1 MSETNLVP
9 VVVNNQPPVLADGQ
23 FSGVVDTLMDNAF
36 SGFGAGLRILKP
48 GKMSFKLIENRQE
61 VDIPNG
67 QVFGVLLGVAPCNYA
82 SWYARQYAPGQEPS
96 RPDLVWMM
104 PTADTFPDALPPEY
118 HQKVSVNGQERWGF
132 RIARRT
138 VWALMTNQNGQFY
151 LDLERPVVLDI
162 TSTSLYG
169 NSDPRSNSYRWGGIK
184 GFCDRHSQ
192 PGVFRCNPAMFV
204 TQIILDPQSPVSG
217 VMLFRP
223 NLDQNGN
230 PAYLDSQTYT
240 SVIQTASTERI
251 TEMLRVNEI
260 LTYTPNGVGATQPV
274 PAAVNIGN
282 SAQVMQPMAQPVQ
295 QPVAQPV
302 QQPVVQPVQ
311 QPVAQ
316 PVQQPVVQ
324 PVQQPVAQ
332 PAPQP
337 VQQPVAQPAP
347 QPVQQPMA
355 QPAPQPVQQ
364 PMAQPAPQPVQQ
376 PMAQPAPQP
385 VQQPMAQPAPSGMN
399 DMLSRAAAVL
409 DGAPAAQPAPAPAAQ
424 PAPIQA
430 NVSKEASDALTGILA
445 DVAGY

>member
-1 MSETNLVP
+1 MSENTFVP

-23 FSGVVDTLMDNAF
+23 FSGVVDILMDNAF

-260 LTYTPNGVGATQPV
+260 LTYTPNGVGAVQPV

-282 SAQVMQPMAQPVQ
+282 SAQVMQPMAQPMQ
-295 QPVAQPV
+295 QPMPQPM
-302 QQPVVQPVQ
+302 QQPM
-311 QPVAQ
+311 
-316 PVQQPVVQ
+316 
-324 PVQQPVAQ
+324 AQ
-332 PAPQP
+332 PAP
-337 VQQPVAQPAP
+337 QPAP

-355 QPAPQPVQQ
+355 
-364 PMAQPAPQPVQQ
+364 
-376 PMAQPAPQP
+376 QP

-409 DGAPAAQPAPAPAAQ
+409 DGAPASAQAPAAQPAPVPAAQPAPAPAAQPAPAPAAQPAPAPAAQPAPAPAPAPAAQ

>member
-230 PAYLDSQTYT
+230 PSYLDSQTYT
-240 SVIQTASTERI
+240 AVIQTASTERI

-260 LTYTPNGVGATQPV
+260 LTYTPNGVGAVQPV

-282 SAQVMQPMAQPVQ
+282 SAQVMQPMAQPM
-295 QPVAQPV
+295 QPPMAQPM
-302 QQPVVQPVQ
+302 
-311 QPVAQ
+311 
-316 PVQQPVVQ
+316 
-324 PVQQPVAQ
+324 
-332 PAPQP
+332 
-337 VQQPVAQPAP
+337 
-347 QPVQQPMA
+347 QQPMA

-364 PMAQPAPQPVQQ
+364 PVQQPAPQPMQQ
-376 PMAQPAPQP
+376 PI
-385 VQQPMAQPAPSGMN
+385 AQPAPSGMN

-409 DGAPAAQPAPAPAAQ
+409 DGAPAPAAQPAPAPVAQPAPAPAPAPAAQPAPAPAPAAQPAPAPDPVAQ

>member
-230 PAYLDSQTYT
+230 PSYLDSQTYT

-260 LTYTPNGVGATQPV
+260 LTYSPNGAGVIQPV

-282 SAQVMQPMAQPVQ
+282 SAQVMQPMAQP
-295 QPVAQPV
+295 
-302 QQPVVQPVQ
+302 
-311 QPVAQ
+311 
-316 PVQQPVVQ
+316 
-324 PVQQPVAQ
+324 
-332 PAPQP
+332 
-337 VQQPVAQPAP
+337 AP

-355 QPAPQPVQQ
+355 QPVQ
-364 PMAQPAPQPVQQ
+364 QPAPQPV
-376 PMAQPAPQP
+376 AQP

-409 DGAPAAQPAPAPAAQ
+409 DGAPAPAAQPAPAPAAQPAPAPAAQPAPAPAAQPAPAPAPAPAAQ

>member
-1 MSETNLVP
+1 MSENTFVP
-9 VVVNNQPPVLADGQ
+9 VVVNNQPPMLADEQ
-23 FSGVVDTLMDNAF
+23 FSGFVDALMDNAF

-260 LTYTPNGVGATQPV
+260 LTYTPNGVGAVQPV

-282 SAQVMQPMAQPVQ
+282 SAQVMQPMAQPMQ
-295 QPVAQPV
+295 QPMPQPM
-302 QQPVVQPVQ
+302 QQPM
-311 QPVAQ
+311 
-316 PVQQPVVQ
+316 
-324 PVQQPVAQ
+324 AQ
-332 PAPQP
+332 PAP
-337 VQQPVAQPAP
+337 QPAP

-355 QPAPQPVQQ
+355 
-364 PMAQPAPQPVQQ
+364 
-376 PMAQPAPQP
+376 QP

-409 DGAPAAQPAPAPAAQ
+409 DGAPASAQAPAAQPAPVPAAQPAPAPAAQPAPAPAAQPAPAPAPAPAAQ

>member
-96 RPDLVWMM
+96 RPDLMWMM
-104 PTADTFPDALPPEY
+104 PTADTFPNALPPEY

-230 PAYLDSQTYT
+230 PSYLDSQTYT
-240 SVIQTASTERI
+240 AVIQTASTERI

-260 LTYTPNGVGATQPV
+260 LTYTPNGVGAVQPV

-282 SAQVMQPMAQPVQ
+282 SAQVMQPMAQPM
-295 QPVAQPV
+295 QPPMAQPM
-302 QQPVVQPVQ
+302 
-311 QPVAQ
+311 
-316 PVQQPVVQ
+316 
-324 PVQQPVAQ
+324 
-332 PAPQP
+332 
-337 VQQPVAQPAP
+337 
-347 QPVQQPMA
+347 QQPMA

-364 PMAQPAPQPVQQ
+364 PAPQPMQQ
-376 PMAQPAPQP
+376 PI
-385 VQQPMAQPAPSGMN
+385 AQPAPSGMN

-409 DGAPAAQPAPAPAAQ
+409 DGAPAPAAQPAPAPAPAPAAQPAPAPAPAAQPAPAPAPAAQ

>member
-104 PTADTFPDALPPEY
+104 PTADTFPNALPPEY

-230 PAYLDSQTYT
+230 PSYLDSQTYT
-240 SVIQTASTERI
+240 AVIQTASTERI

-260 LTYTPNGVGATQPV
+260 LTYTPNGVGAVQPV

-282 SAQVMQPMAQPVQ
+282 SAQVMQPMAQPM
-295 QPVAQPV
+295 QPPMAQPM
-302 QQPVVQPVQ
+302 
-311 QPVAQ
+311 
-316 PVQQPVVQ
+316 
-324 PVQQPVAQ
+324 
-332 PAPQP
+332 
-337 VQQPVAQPAP
+337 
-347 QPVQQPMA
+347 QQPMA

-364 PMAQPAPQPVQQ
+364 PVQQPAPQPVQQ
-376 PMAQPAPQP
+376 PAPQP
-385 VQQPMAQPAPSGMN
+385 MQQPIAQPAPSGMN

-409 DGAPAAQPAPAPAAQ
+409 DGAPAPAAQPAPAPAAQPAPAPAPAAQPAPAPAPAAQPAPAPAPAAQ

>member
-1 MSETNLVP
+1 MSENNLVP
-9 VVVNNQPPVLADGQ
+9 VVVNNQPPTLADEQ
-23 FSGVVDTLMDNAF
+23 FSGIVDTLMDNAF

-61 VDIPNG
+61 IDIPNG

-104 PTADTFPDALPPEY
+104 PTADTFPDALPAEY

-138 VWALMTNQNGQFY
+138 VWALMTNSNGQFY

-223 NLDQNGN
+223 NLDPNGN
-230 PAYLDSQTYT
+230 PSYLDSQTYT
-240 SVIQTASTERI
+240 AVIQTASTERI
-251 TEMLRVNEI
+251 AEMLRVNEI
-260 LTYTPNGVGATQPV
+260 LTYSPNGAGVIQPV
-274 PAAVNIGN
+274 PAAVNIANG
-282 SAQVMQPMAQPVQ
+282 VQPMP
-295 QPVAQPV
+295 
-302 QQPVVQPVQ
+302 
-311 QPVAQ
+311 
-316 PVQQPVVQ
+316 
-324 PVQQPVAQ
+324 
-332 PAPQP
+332 
-337 VQQPVAQPAP
+337 
-347 QPVQQPMA
+347 QPMA
-355 QPAPQPVQQ
+355 QPAPQPV
-364 PMAQPAPQPVQQ
+364 PPVQQ
-376 PMAQPAPQP
+376 PAPA
-385 VQQPMAQPAPSGMN
+385 GMN

-409 DGAPAAQPAPAPAAQ
+409 DGAPAPAPAPAPAQ
-424 PAPIQA
+424 T
-430 NVSKEASDALTGILA
+430 NVSKEASDALSGILA

>member
-61 VDIPNG
+61 VEIPNG

-230 PAYLDSQTYT
+230 PSYLDSQTYT
-240 SVIQTASTERI
+240 AVIQTASTERI

-260 LTYTPNGVGATQPV
+260 LTYTPNGVGAIQPV

-295 QPVAQPV
+295 QPMAQPV
-302 QQPVVQPVQ
+302 QQPM
-311 QPVAQ
+311 AQ
-316 PVQQPVVQ
+316 PVQ
-324 PVQQPVAQ
+324 
-332 PAPQP
+332 
-337 VQQPVAQPAP
+337 QPAP

-355 QPAPQPVQQ
+355 QPVQ
-364 PMAQPAPQPVQQ
+364 
-376 PMAQPAPQP
+376 QPAPQP

-409 DGAPAAQPAPAPAAQ
+409 DGAPAPAAQPAPAPAPAPAAQPAPAPAAQPAPAPAPAAQ

>member
-104 PTADTFPDALPPEY
+104 PTADTFPNALPPEY

-260 LTYTPNGVGATQPV
+260 LTYTPNGVGAIQPV

-302 QQPVVQPVQ
+302 QQP
-311 QPVAQ
+311 
-316 PVQQPVVQ
+316 
-324 PVQQPVAQ
+324 
-332 PAPQP
+332 
-337 VQQPVAQPAP
+337 
-347 QPVQQPMA
+347 MA

-376 PMAQPAPQP
+376 PVAQPVQQPVAQPAPQP

-409 DGAPAAQPAPAPAAQ
+409 DGAPAAQPAPASAAQPAPAPAAQPAPAPAAQPAPAPAAQPAPAPAPAAQ

>member
-230 PAYLDSQTYT
+230 PSYLDSQTYT

-260 LTYTPNGVGATQPV
+260 LTYTPNGVGAIQPV

-282 SAQVMQPMAQPVQ
+282 SAQVMQPVAQPVQ

-302 QQPVVQPVQ
+302 QQPV
-311 QPVAQ
+311 A
-316 PVQQPVVQ
+316 
-324 PVQQPVAQ
+324 
-332 PAPQP
+332 
-337 VQQPVAQPAP
+337 

-355 QPAPQPVQQ
+355 
-364 PMAQPAPQPVQQ
+364 
-376 PMAQPAPQP
+376 QP

-409 DGAPAAQPAPAPAAQ
+409 DGAPAPAAQPAPAPAPAAQPAPAPAPATQPAPAPAPAAQPAPAPAPAAQ

>member
-96 RPDLVWMM
+96 RPDLMWMM
-104 PTADTFPDALPPEY
+104 PTADTFPNALPPEY

-230 PAYLDSQTYT
+230 PSYLDSQTYT
-240 SVIQTASTERI
+240 AVIQTASTERI

-260 LTYTPNGVGATQPV
+260 LTYTPNGVGAVQPV

-282 SAQVMQPMAQPVQ
+282 SAQVMQPMAQPM
-295 QPVAQPV
+295 QPPMAQPM
-302 QQPVVQPVQ
+302 
-311 QPVAQ
+311 
-316 PVQQPVVQ
+316 
-324 PVQQPVAQ
+324 
-332 PAPQP
+332 
-337 VQQPVAQPAP
+337 
-347 QPVQQPMA
+347 QQPMA

-364 PMAQPAPQPVQQ
+364 PAPQPMQQ
-376 PMAQPAPQP
+376 PI
-385 VQQPMAQPAPSGMN
+385 AQPAPSGMN

-409 DGAPAAQPAPAPAAQ
+409 DGAPAPAAQPAPAPAPAPAAQ

>member
-230 PAYLDSQTYT
+230 PSYLDSQTYT
-240 SVIQTASTERI
+240 AVIQTASTERI

-260 LTYTPNGVGATQPV
+260 LTYTPNGVGAVQPV

-282 SAQVMQPMAQPVQ
+282 SAQVMQPMAQPM
-295 QPVAQPV
+295 QPPMAQPM
-302 QQPVVQPVQ
+302 
-311 QPVAQ
+311 
-316 PVQQPVVQ
+316 
-324 PVQQPVAQ
+324 
-332 PAPQP
+332 
-337 VQQPVAQPAP
+337 
-347 QPVQQPMA
+347 QQPMA

-364 PMAQPAPQPVQQ
+364 PVQQPAPQPMQQ
-376 PMAQPAPQP
+376 PI
-385 VQQPMAQPAPSGMN
+385 AQPAPSGMN

-409 DGAPAAQPAPAPAAQ
+409 DGAPAPAAQPAPAPAAQPAPAPVAQPAPAPAPAPAAQPAPAPAPAAQPAPAPDPAAQ

>member
-230 PAYLDSQTYT
+230 PSYLDSQTYT

-260 LTYTPNGVGATQPV
+260 LTYTPNGVGAIQPV

-282 SAQVMQPMAQPVQ
+282 SAQVMQPMSQPVQ
-295 QPVAQPV
+295 
-302 QQPVVQPVQ
+302 
-311 QPVAQ
+311 
-316 PVQQPVVQ
+316 
-324 PVQQPVAQ
+324 Q

-337 VQQPVAQPAP
+337 VQQPVA

-376 PMAQPAPQP
+376 PMAQP

-409 DGAPAAQPAPAPAAQ
+409 DGAPAPATQPAPAPAPAAQPAPAPAPAAQPAPAPAPAAQPAPAPAPAAQ

>member
-96 RPDLVWMM
+96 RPDLMWMM
-104 PTADTFPDALPPEY
+104 PTADTFPNALPPEY

-230 PAYLDSQTYT
+230 PSYLDSQTYT
-240 SVIQTASTERI
+240 AVIQTASTERI

-260 LTYTPNGVGATQPV
+260 LTYTPNGVGAVQPV

-282 SAQVMQPMAQPVQ
+282 SAQVMQPMAQPM
-295 QPVAQPV
+295 QPPMAQPM
-302 QQPVVQPVQ
+302 
-311 QPVAQ
+311 
-316 PVQQPVVQ
+316 
-324 PVQQPVAQ
+324 
-332 PAPQP
+332 
-337 VQQPVAQPAP
+337 
-347 QPVQQPMA
+347 QQPMA

-364 PMAQPAPQPVQQ
+364 PVQQPAPQPVQQ
-376 PMAQPAPQP
+376 PAPQP
-385 VQQPMAQPAPSGMN
+385 MQQPIAQPAPSGMN

-409 DGAPAAQPAPAPAAQ
+409 DGAPAPAAQPAPAPAPAPAAQPAPAPAPAAQPAPAPAPAAQ

>member
-23 FSGVVDTLMDNAF
+23 FSGVVDILMDNAF

-260 LTYTPNGVGATQPV
+260 LTYTPNGVGAVQPV

-282 SAQVMQPMAQPVQ
+282 SAQVMQPMAQPMQ
-295 QPVAQPV
+295 QPMPQPM
-302 QQPVVQPVQ
+302 QQPM
-311 QPVAQ
+311 
-316 PVQQPVVQ
+316 
-324 PVQQPVAQ
+324 AQ
-332 PAPQP
+332 PAP
-337 VQQPVAQPAP
+337 QPAP

-355 QPAPQPVQQ
+355 
-364 PMAQPAPQPVQQ
+364 
-376 PMAQPAPQP
+376 QP

-409 DGAPAAQPAPAPAAQ
+409 DGAPASAQAPAAQPAPVPAAQPAPAPAAQPAPAPAAQPATAPAPAPAAQ

>member
-1 MSETNLVP
+1 MSENTFVP
-9 VVVNNQPPVLADGQ
+9 VVVNNQPPMLADEQ
-23 FSGVVDTLMDNAF
+23 FSGFVDALMDNAF

-61 VDIPNG
+61 IDIPNG

-104 PTADTFPDALPPEY
+104 PTADTFPDALPAEY

-223 NLDQNGN
+223 NLDPNGN
-230 PAYLDSQTYT
+230 PSYLDSQTYT
-240 SVIQTASTERI
+240 AVIQMASTERVA
-251 TEMLRVNEI
+251 EMLQVNEI
-260 LTYTPNGVGATQPV
+260 LTYAPNGAGVIQPA
-274 PAAVNIGN
+274 PAAVNIAN
-282 SAQVMQPMAQPVQ
+282 SV
-295 QPVAQPV
+295 QPV

-311 QPVAQ
+311 QPVVQPVQQ

-324 PVQQPVAQ
+324 PVQQPVV
-332 PAPQP
+332 QP
-337 VQQPVAQPAP
+337 VQQPVV
-347 QPVQQPMA
+347 QPVQQPVQ
-355 QPAPQPVQQ
+355 QPAP
-364 PMAQPAPQPVQQ
+364 A
-376 PMAQPAPQP
+376 
-385 VQQPMAQPAPSGMN
+385 GMN

-409 DGAPAAQPAPAPAAQ
+409 DGAPAPAPAPAPAQ
-424 PAPIQA
+424 AQT
-430 NVSKEASDALTGILA
+430 NVSKEASDALSGILA

>member
-260 LTYTPNGVGATQPV
+260 LTYTPNGVGAVQPV

-295 QPVAQPV
+295 QPMAQPA
-302 QQPVVQPVQ
+302 P
-311 QPVAQ
+311 
-316 PVQQPVVQ
+316 
-324 PVQQPVAQ
+324 Q

-337 VQQPVAQPAP
+337 VQQPV
-347 QPVQQPMA
+347 
-355 QPAPQPVQQ
+355 
-364 PMAQPAPQPVQQ
+364 
-376 PMAQPAPQP
+376 
-385 VQQPMAQPAPSGMN
+385 AQPAPSGMN

-409 DGAPAAQPAPAPAAQ
+409 DGAPAAQPAPAPAPAPAAQPAPAPAAQSAPAPAPAPAAQPAPAPAPAAQPAPAPAPAAQ